1 MLKEHGSGVEGLG
14 PSLTSA
20 TYCATSDKGSTLQVR
35 IIFTSKSYLDNCIQ

>member
-14 PSLTSA
+14 RSLTSA
-20 TYCATSDKGSTLQVR
+20 TYCVTSDKGSTLQVR